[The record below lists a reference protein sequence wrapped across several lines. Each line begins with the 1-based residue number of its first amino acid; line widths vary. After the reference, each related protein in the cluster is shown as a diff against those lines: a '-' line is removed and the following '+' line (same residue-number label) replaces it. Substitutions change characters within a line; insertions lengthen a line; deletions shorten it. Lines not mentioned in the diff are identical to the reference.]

1 MTPAPQIE
9 YLLSVKIHSKATQ
22 AAGGHPACV
31 SFPGF
36 PESSLVSVGGG
47 LGAEGGLAR
56 DDTGDACLALPGCFC
71 APVYKTTV
79 SSWAQR
85 QRRLPGVAGACSASG
100 RGAGVL
106 ASFLSGHY

>member
-1 MTPAPQIE
+1 M
-9 YLLSVKIHSKATQ
+9 
-22 AAGGHPACV
+22 
-31 SFPGF
+31 
-36 PESSLVSVGGG
+36 SVGGS

-56 DDTGDACLALPGCFC
+56 DHTGDACLALPGCFC